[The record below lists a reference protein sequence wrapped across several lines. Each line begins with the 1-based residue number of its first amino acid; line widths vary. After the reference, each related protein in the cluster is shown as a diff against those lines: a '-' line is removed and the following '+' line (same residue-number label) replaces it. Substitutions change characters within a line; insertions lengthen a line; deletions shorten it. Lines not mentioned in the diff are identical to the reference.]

1 MINEETETQIK
12 QDMDNIKS
20 FLDEIFYS
28 IMEIEDNFHNLLR
41 SYQPEPDDIHGMRR
55 NIDNI
60 TSNYFI
66 ACTAIDN
73 VVSSIDKTSFHSET

>member
-28 IMEIEDNFHNLLR
+28 IMGSKLFLVRL
-41 SYQPEPDDIHGMRR
+41 
-55 NIDNI
+55 
-60 TSNYFI
+60 
-66 ACTAIDN
+66 
-73 VVSSIDKTSFHSET
+73 